1 MNVYTFPSL
10 FLAVTSLIIAGV
22 IYYKNKSDYIVER
35 FSIFLLAV
43 SLWNIDIFGIRT
55 APSADYAEI
64 WGKIFRNGLFLIP
77 VAFCHFVL
85 CFVET
90 KEPHGPIRK
99 LLIFFYA
106 LMGFFAIVN
115 WTPFFTGKAVRYP
128 WGYQIRAGPL
138 YIYFAISY
146 FGIMVFTIFR
156 LIRNYFESDNYQKHR
171 IKYFFLAVIIS
182 FVLGSLNFLPMFGLE
197 VYPFGSIAVTIG
209 LFIASYSIVQHR
221 LMDVSVFMAKG
232 LGYILSLALLA
243 IPGGLALIFLEK
255 YFFNRI
261 DLLFSAISVMIGVIA
276 AIIFLNI
283 KGRIDQ
289 AMQQII
295 VKDKYFYHQILEEFS
310 RHLVTIVDL
319 KRLLN
324 MLADTVERSMGVKR
338 ISIFL
343 YNPEKGVFLAAL
355 VRGLPEEN
363 MMEISFKPGDFF
375 VRWLREKE
383 EAVLR
388 AELERVPEGLEEEK
402 ALKVMKELQAEVC
415 LPLIFS
421 HRLVGFIN
429 LGHKSAQ
436 EMYYR
441 EDLDLLNS
449 LANQVAM
456 AIENAN
462 LYENLKKSQAV
473 MRRADRLASLGTLT
487 ASLAHEIR
495 NPLVAIKTFA
505 QLLPERMDDEEF
517 RTGFLNIASGSVD
530 RISTLINELLSFA
543 RPSTPQLKNEDINE
557 IVQKVELLITPEA
570 RKKDINLSSNFA
582 LHLPPVLV
590 DGEQIKQV
598 LLNVILN
605 AIQAIEGKG
614 EIWLETRAINITRY
628 GNPERF
634 VQIEIRDTGEGI
646 PQENLERIFDPYF
659 STRPNGSGLGLS
671 ISHQIVQEHGGF
683 FDVESEVGKGT
694 SFRIHLPLRE

>member
-1 MNVYTFPSL
+1 M
-10 FLAVTSLIIAGV
+10 
-22 IYYKNKSDYIVER
+22 
-35 FSIFLLAV
+35 LLCL
-43 SLWNIDIFGIRT
+43 SFWNIDVFGIRS
-55 APSADYAEI
+55 APNDEYAEL
-64 WGKIFRNGLFLIP
+64 WGKIFRPGLLFIP
-77 VAFCHFVL
+77 ATSLHFVINFL
-85 CFVET
+85 GLKRDQKT
-90 KEPHGPIRK
+90 IKW
-99 LLIFFYA
+99 LIFVSYGNSILFT
-106 LMGFFAIVN
+106 GIN
-115 WTPFFTGKAVRYP
+115 WTPYFTGEAVKYS
-128 WGYQIRAGPL
+128 WGYSIQAGPL
-138 YIYFAISY
+138 YPYFMGT
-146 FGIMVFTIFR
+146 FFIFMIASFVL
-156 LIRNYFESDNYQKHR
+156 LIRNYFIVDRYQQHR
-171 IKYFFLAVIIS
+171 IKYFLMALIIGFIIGSTSFLS
-182 FVLGSLNFLPMFGLE
+182 MLGLE
-197 VYPFGSIAVTIG
+197 VYPFGSIAVPISV
-209 LFIASYSIVQHR
+209 LIATYSIVQHR
-221 LMDVSVFMAKG
+221 LMDVSIFTAKA
-232 LGYILSLALLA
+232 LGYILSLSILA
-243 IPGGLALIFLEK
+243 IPGAISIILLEK
-255 YFFNRI
+255 YFFERI
-261 DLLFSAISVMIGVIA
+261 DVPFSIISVLIGALA
-276 AIIFLNI
+276 AIIFINI
-283 KGRIDQ
+283 KERINQ
-289 AMQQII
+289 AMHAII
-295 VKDKYFYHQILEEFS
+295 VKDKYFYHQILEDFS

-319 KRLLN
+319 KRLLH

-375 VRWLREKE
+375 VRYLREKE

-543 RPSTPQLKNEDINE
+543 RPSTPQFKNEDINE

-570 RKKDINLSSNFA
+570 RKMDVNLCSKFA
-582 LHLPPVLV
+582 PHLPPVLV

-614 EIWLETRAINITRY
+614 EIWLETRAVNISR
-628 GNPERF
+628 NENAERF

-646 PQENLERIFDPYF
+646 PQENLERIFDPFF
-659 STRPNGSGLGLS
+659 STRPSGSGLGLS